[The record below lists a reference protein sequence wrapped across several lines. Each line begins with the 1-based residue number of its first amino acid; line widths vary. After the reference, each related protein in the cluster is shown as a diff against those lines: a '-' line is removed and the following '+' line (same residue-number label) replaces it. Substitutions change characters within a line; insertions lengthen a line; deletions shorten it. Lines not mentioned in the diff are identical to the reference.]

1 MCLPYFRVDKIAKKD
16 LPESWSLIV
25 EIFTMLLFW
34 FIVTV
39 FAFLMNLKVLDG
51 KDFKKFGNPI
61 VVQKNK

>member
-1 MCLPYFRVDKIAKKD
+1 MFI
-16 LPESWSLIV
+16 
-25 EIFTMLLFW
+25 EIFAVLLFW

>member
-1 MCLPYFRVDKIAKKD
+1 MF
-16 LPESWSLIV
+16 V

-34 FIVTV
+34 FIVAG